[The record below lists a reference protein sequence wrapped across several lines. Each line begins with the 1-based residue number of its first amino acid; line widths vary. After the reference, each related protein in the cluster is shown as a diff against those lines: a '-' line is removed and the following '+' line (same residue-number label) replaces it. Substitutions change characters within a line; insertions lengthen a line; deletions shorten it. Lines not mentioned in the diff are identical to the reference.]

1 MKSVFNPQRVFK
13 IIMKNLRIFL
23 ILLLLTGIN
32 VKAHES
38 LNTILGFINPESVVQ
53 DAKGDIYV
61 SEIGEFNKD
70 GDGKIVRISVDG
82 KLSTFSSGMDDPK
95 GLTFHGKSLYVTD
108 KNRVLKVEPNGKWAV
123 IGSTMAFP
131 QTPIFLNDIV
141 ADASG
146 NLYISD
152 SGNLKSG
159 GAIYK
164 ITLDKKITI
173 VLDERTPQI
182 LAPNGLWIIKN
193 DLYEV
198 DFSSGILYK
207 INLKNNSIT
216 KVAEGFGGADGLIK
230 SGKNFFISD
239 WKNGK
244 IFKVQEGKVSLY
256 KDGFAAAADIAL
268 SYDKK
273 SIIVPDMKAGS
284 VTLLH
289 IH

>member
-1 MKSVFNPQRVFK
+1 
-13 IIMKNLRIFL
+13 MKNLRVFL
-23 ILLLLTGIN
+23 VLFSIIISVTL
-32 VKAHES
+32 KAHES
-38 LNTILGFINPESVVQ
+38 LNAISGFVSPESVVQ

-70 GDGKIVRISVDG
+70 GDGKITRISIDG
-82 KLSTFSSGMDDPK
+82 KLSTFASGMDDPK
-95 GLTFHGKSLYVTD
+95 GLTFIGKSLYVTD

-123 IGSTMAFP
+123 FGSTMAFP
-131 QTPIFLNDIV
+131 QTPVFLNDITSDE
-141 ADASG
+141 AG
-146 NLYISD
+146 NLYVSD

-159 GAIYK
+159 GAIFKIAQNKK
-164 ITLDKKITI
+164 ITL
-173 VLDERTPQI
+173 VLNENTPEI

-207 INLKNNSIT
+207 INLKTKSIS
-216 KVAEGFGGADGLIK
+216 KIAEGLGGGDGLVK
-230 SGKNFFISD
+230 FGDNFFISD

-244 IFKVQEGKVSLY
+244 IYKVQGNKVSLY
-256 KDGFAAAADIAL
+256 KDGFTAAADIAL

-273 SIIVPDMKAGS
+273 SIITPDMKAGS
-284 VTLLH
+284 VTIVP